1 MQVSGESVDEY
12 KQQVREGL
20 RRLLDP
26 PGDAIGGPAESIV
39 VYVKPS
45 SVDAFSKGP
54 GKVYSELCD
63 SHIFFIAPWFGLKQ

>member
-54 GKVYSELCD
+54 GKVHSKLFD
-63 SHIFFIAPWFGLKQ
+63 PHMFPIAL

>member
-12 KQQVREGL
+12 KQHVRDGL

-26 PGDAIGGPAESIV
+26 PGDAVGGPAESIV
-39 VYVKPS
+39 VYIKPS

-54 GKVYSELCD
+54 GKVHAARGFLTLP
-63 SHIFFIAPWFGLKQ
+63 AAMW